1 MRVALSRV
9 PAVVLGIALAAGV
22 GIVAASVREDGGWQ
36 VGLVFAAAVAPALV
50 GAMWTLVPQRSPK
63 MPENPEDSVE
73 FQWLQHASSGAF
85 FDLMIALGLASAA
98 SAILDT
104 ELVPVVAFLVLAM
117 ADVAVRYLVVS
128 RTQR

>member
-1 MRVALSRV
+1 MRVALPRV
-9 PAVVLGIALAAGV
+9 PAAVLGIALAAVVGV
-22 GIVAASVREDGGWQ
+22 VAASVRDDGGWQ
-36 VGLVFAAAVAPALV
+36 VALVFAAATAPALV

-73 FQWLQHASSGAF
+73 FQWLQQASSGAF
-85 FDLMIALGLASAA
+85 FDLLIALGVATAA

-104 ELVPVVAFLVLAM
+104 ELVPVVAFLALAM
-117 ADVAVRYLVVS
+117 ADVAVRYLVLS